1 MLKTGF
7 VVVSLAAIA
16 VGVLPVNSQAAQIA
30 KTNAGQSYYC
40 ATGSA
45 LMMIDDTEDTLQKIY
60 ETCKPGDTIGLA
72 QGSVNVQRLCDFTK
86 TIQLANRV
94 TVCVLAP
101 LRPTR

>member
-1 MLKTGF
+1 MLKIGF
-7 VVVSLAAIA
+7 VVASLIAIVA
-16 VGVLPVNSQAAQIA
+16 VTLPVNSQAAQSP
-30 KTNAGQSYYC
+30 KSNAGQSYYC
-40 ATGSA
+40 ATGSM
-45 LMMIDDTEDTLQKIY
+45 LMMIDDNEDSLRKVY

-72 QGSVNVQRLCDFTK
+72 QGSVNVQRMCDFTK

>member
-1 MLKTGF
+1 MLKIGF
-7 VVVSLAAIA
+7 AVASLVA
-16 VGVLPVNSQAAQIA
+16 VAVAVLPVNSQAAQTT

-45 LMMIDDTEDTLQKIY
+45 LMMMDDNEDTLRKIY